1 MPKAAANWRSDAFPS
16 RPDDAAV
23 TIGGLARG
31 RGGGR
36 HHTVLPATT
45 SVGCPKTP
53 WVTPIDS
60 TNSDQ
65 RVEFEK

>member
-16 RPDDAAV
+16 RPGDAAV
-23 TIGGLARG
+23 TIGGLARS

-36 HHTVLPATT
+36 HHTVLPATM
-45 SVGCPKTP
+45 SVGRPKTP

-60 TNSDQ
+60 TTSDQ
-65 RVEFEK
+65 RVEFER